1 MVGHVD
7 HGKTT
12 LTKALS
18 GTWTDTHSEEM
29 KRGISIK
36 LGYADTAFYCTNNG
50 EYYAT
55 GKHPEEKD
63 DLEKDLLRSV
73 SFVDAPGHETLMA
86 VMISG
91 ASIMDGALLL
101 VSATEACPQP
111 QTREHLSAL
120 EIAGISNIVI
130 VQNKIDIVTRER
142 AIESY
147 NEIKN
152 FVEGT
157 IAENAPIIPV
167 SAHHD
172 VNLDM
177 LIQAIQETIPTP
189 DRTSDEKGLMYVA
202 RSFDVNRPGTRPSKL
217 KGGIIGG
224 SVVEGSF
231 SVGDKILIAPGRR
244 IKEGNKV
251 RWEPL
256 ETVIESAQG
265 GGLDLQ
271 TVHAGGLCG
280 IATPMDPVSTKADE
294 LSGQVMAKIGELPPI
309 WSELKV
315 DLELLKFM
323 VSASDEGSSEVRPLQ
338 PNEIL
343 MINSAT
349 TTSVGTV
356 SSIKGK
362 KATITLRLPICAK
375 EGSRITLSRRIGTR
389 WRLIGHG
396 SITG

>member
-36 LGYADTAFYCTNNG
+36 LGYADTAFYSTKEG
-50 EYYAT
+50 SYYT
-55 GKHPEEKD
+55 KGKHPHGNNDKEE
-63 DLEKDLLRSV
+63 EFLRSV

-101 VSATEACPQP
+101 VSATEVCPQP
-111 QTREHLSAL
+111 QTREHLAAL

-130 VQNKIDIVTRER
+130 VQNKIDIVSKER
-142 AIESY
+142 AMQSY
-147 NEIKN
+147 KEINN
-152 FVEGT
+152 FVKGT
-157 IAENAPIIPV
+157 IAEKAPIIPV

-172 VNLDM
+172 VNLDI
-177 LIQAIQETIPTP
+177 LIKAIQDTIPTP
-189 DRTSDEKGLMYVA
+189 ERSVDDKGLMYVA
-202 RSFDVNRPGTRPSKL
+202 RSFDINRPGTRPNKL

-244 IKEGNKV
+244 IKEGNKI

-256 ETVIESAQG
+256 KTIIETVKG
-265 GGLDLQ
+265 GGLDLE
-271 TVHAGGLCG
+271 TIHAGGLCG

-294 LSGQVMAKIGELPPI
+294 LSGQVMAREGELPPI
-309 WSELKV
+309 WNELKV
-315 DLELLKFM
+315 ELKLLEFM
-323 VSASDEGSSEVRPLQ
+323 ISSSDDKSNRVRPIQ
-338 PNEIL
+338 PNEML

-349 TTSVGTV
+349 ATSVGTV
-356 SSIKGK
+356 SAIKGK
-362 KATITLRLPICAK
+362 RASIKLRLPICAK
-375 EGSRITLSRRIGTR
+375 YGSRITLSRRIGTR